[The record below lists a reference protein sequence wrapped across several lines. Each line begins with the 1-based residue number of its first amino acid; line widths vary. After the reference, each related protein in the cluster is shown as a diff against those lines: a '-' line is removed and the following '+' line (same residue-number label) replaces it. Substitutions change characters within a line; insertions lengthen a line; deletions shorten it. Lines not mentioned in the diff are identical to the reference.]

1 MKLKHILPSFLI
13 FITLFNCS
21 DKPKSTLT
29 TAQYFDLARQNFTGN
44 LAYETTAFVE
54 KYWRVVGNTGY
65 NATIYKI
72 ASTLEEAGYVLE
84 SNAAPNEVLTYR
96 IEKREMKRDTW
107 EPVAASLTIV
117 GNNQKLLDHA
127 TNRNMMYLNSVST
140 PPEGV
145 VAEVVHIKDRKDL
158 MTADVKG
165 KIVFAEMSL
174 GFLYRKAIVEGEAIG
189 LITYDNPSY
198 LQPENNTT
206 SIQFR
211 SLPYSEKIKTWGIA
225 LSYEAKEKLKAN
237 LLKGKVT
244 LKVHIQTKIYP
255 SEDLTIIANIKGS
268 EIPKE
273 SFVFSAHIQ
282 EPGANDNASG
292 VGVQLEMAS
301 VSAKLIKAEKLNAKR
316 TLTFL
321 WGDEIVSTRRYIM
334 EEEKRS
340 ADINWGIS
348 LDMVGENTS
357 LTGGSFLIEK
367 MPDPS
372 AVWTRGNDKHT
383 EWGGSVLS
391 LEDMKPHYL
400 NDFIIEVFKNQGKF
414 ANWEV
419 NTNPFEGGSDHTPF
433 LKANIPG
440 VLLWH
445 FTDQFYHT
453 DNDRIEM
460 VSQETLKNVGIGAL
474 VSAYTLINAD
484 DTTGKQIIQ
493 TILDKAEKRLR
504 DEFEIS
510 KTAVTNGK
518 LITDEIQILTA
529 WNNWYIDALG
539 STDDLVPAS
548 SNLLKN
554 EINKAQE
561 TLRKITDALIQ
572 KLEKHTK

>member
-1 MKLKHILPSFLI
+1 MKLKFILPAFII
-13 FITLFNCS
+13 FSTLFNS
-21 DKPKSTLT
+21 NDTSSNSQT
-29 TAQYFDLARQNFTGN
+29 TADYFDLVRQNFTGD

-65 NATIYKI
+65 NASIYKI

-84 SNAAPNEVLTYR
+84 SNAAPNEMFTYR
-96 IEKREMKRDTW
+96 IEKRKMTKDTW
-107 EPVAASLTIV
+107 EPVDASLAIV
-117 GNNQKLLDHA
+117 GDTKKLLDFA
-127 TNRNMMYLNSVST
+127 TNRNMIYLNSVST
-140 PPEGV
+140 PSEGV

-165 KIVFAEMSL
+165 KIVFAEMSAR
-174 GFLYRKAIVEGEAIG
+174 FLYRKAVMDGGAIG

-198 LQPENNTT
+198 LQPEKNTT

-211 SLPYSEKIKTWGIA
+211 SLPRSKKVKTWGIA
-225 LSYEAKEKLKAN
+225 LSYEAKEKLKAK
-237 LLKGKVT
+237 LLKGKVK
-244 LKVHIQTKIYP
+244 LEVNIKTKIYP
-255 SEDLTIIANIKGS
+255 SEDLTIIADIKGT
-268 EIPKE
+268 EMPKE
-273 SFVFSAHIQ
+273 SLVFSAHVQ

-292 VGVQLEMAS
+292 VGVQLEMAT
-301 VSAKLIKAEKLNAKR
+301 VSAKLIKEKKLNAKR

-321 WGDEIVSTRRYIM
+321 WGDEIISTRRYIK
-334 EEEKRS
+334 EKEKRS
-340 ADINWGIS
+340 AAINWGIS

-383 EWGGSVLS
+383 EWGGDVLS

-400 NDFIIEVFKNQGKF
+400 NDFMIEIFENQGKF

-419 NTNPFEGGSDHTPF
+419 NINPFEGGSDHTPF
-433 LKANIPG
+433 LRADIPG
-440 VLLWH
+440 LLLWH

-493 TILDKAEKRLR
+493 TILNRAEKRLR

-510 KTAVTNGK
+510 KTAITNGK
-518 LITDEIQILTA
+518 KLADETRILTA
-529 WNNWYIDALG
+529 WNTWYIDALG
-539 STDDLVPAS
+539 SVSDVVPAS
-548 SNLLKN
+548 SKLLEN
-554 EINKAQE
+554 EIAEAQQKLSE
-561 TLRKITDALIQ
+561 ITDTLIQ
-572 KLEKHTK
+572 KLNKM